1 MSKMSNSNTFAGES
15 RNDHQ
20 DNSQRYYGKFA
31 SSSQSHSHRGRSSE
45 PPTAVTP
52 NKKDRA
58 SSKHKSKS
66 ALSSS
71 IALRKAPFEKSEV
84 STSNKRHASSKH
96 NKSAKSVPIV
106 TLGCIAIDWLTPSI
120 VHAELLKHLTD
131 DESVPKSTEDQLDL
145 LMNKFPLPELK
156 SAYYMTMGKLGADV
170 KSETLP
176 FNPRTDAVKEAFITM
191 IYDHRSMLYD
201 GLNSRG
207 PKYR

>member
-1 MSKMSNSNTFAGES
+1 MNRGMIIKIIRSATMVSLHRRLNHTHTAAE
-15 RNDHQ
+15 
-20 DNSQRYYGKFA
+20 A
-31 SSSQSHSHRGRSSE
+31 VSHLPQL
-45 PPTAVTP
+45 PPT
-52 NKKDRA
+52 KKTALPQSTRA
-58 SSKHKSKS
+58 SPHYRP
-66 ALSSS
+66 S

-176 FNPRTDAVKEAFITM
+176 FNARTDAVKEAFITM